1 MTDKFSEL
9 PPPARR
15 AGVSPENGKF
25 DEAARLAQTSP
36 NRALHVATDVSR
48 KTYQALRT
56 FRGEP
61 FRSAEGEMQ
70 INMRNSTVH
79 DDGIRRGDLYFTW
92 IPTNNTESE

>member
-15 AGVSPENGKF
+15 TGVSPENGKF

-36 NRALHVATDVSR
+36 NRALHVATEVSR
-48 KTYQALRT
+48 KTYQALRI

-61 FRSAEGEMQ
+61 FRSDEGEMQ
-70 INMRNSTVH
+70 INMRNSSVYA
-79 DDGIRRGDLYFTW
+79 DGIRRGDLYFTW
-92 IPTNNTESE
+92 VPTNNTESE